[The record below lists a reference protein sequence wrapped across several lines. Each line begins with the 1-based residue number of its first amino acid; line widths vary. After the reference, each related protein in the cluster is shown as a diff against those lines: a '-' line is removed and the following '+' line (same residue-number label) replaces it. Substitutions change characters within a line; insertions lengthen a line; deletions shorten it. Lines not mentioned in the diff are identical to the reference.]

1 MVFLALVLTGQA
13 NANVTG
19 RARVIDGDTLEITA
33 QRIRLALRRG
43 KWNWGGLRRTSSP
56 GDPK

>member
-13 NANVTG
+13 NADVTG

-43 KWNWGGLRRTSSP
+43 KWN
-56 GDPK
+56 